1 MASSSIREQTYS
13 YFLAEAQDLL
23 QSLEQDLLSLRQE
36 RSPAKVHNLMRS
48 AHTLKGA
55 AASVGFDSMKAIA
68 HSLEDVVKALYKP
81 EVKVDAEFEGLLFEA
96 YECLRSPI
104 AAVLAGTESNDS
116 ELLARSEVVFEKL
129 RKKLGKHFDPGAA
142 IPTSSELGF
151 DITRSLFETGVRER
165 LEQLAIAIEKNQQVT
180 ETLTTHAEVFVG
192 LAESLNLPG
201 FGAIAETTLKALQ
214 QNPEKTIEIAQAA
227 LADFRQGQIAVLGGD
242 RTRGGEVSAALKQL
256 SRQAKRQVANW
267 NRVRRFLNRP
277 VVAEPSLP
285 KLPAAKPI
293 SEPAEIFDPASIQ
306 SALETLA
313 SSFETS
319 SGNGLAE
326 VGFEVWDDTPA
337 EGPQPQT
344 PEIVPQQ
351 AEFRPAPPLEAPA
364 EPSAGNKEQ
373 RVRVDLEHLDA
384 LNYTT
389 SELLI
394 HQNQQTLQDEKL
406 YTIIHELVE
415 GLRHHQHTLLD
426 LRDLADRMLIE
437 GTGYKKK
444 AVSENRLKAQ
454 FDVLELDR
462 HDELRELV
470 QSALEE
476 LVPLEL
482 GTDVLENLLRE
493 ANLTHS
499 KQGRLLHNL
508 RDDLMTIRMIPIGT
522 VLNRIPRVVD
532 QLMQQ
537 YDKQVELR
545 LSGSPVL
552 VDKAIAER
560 LYDPLLHLVRNAFDH
575 GIESAQKRHQSGK
588 PGLGRIEV
596 NAYQQGNRTII
607 DVRDDGYGLDLTR
620 ICRRGFEMGLIPS
633 DQVSHFS
640 EVELFNLLFEPGFST
655 AKEVSDLSGRGVG
668 LDVVRSQLR
677 AMKGNISVSSSPSQG
692 TTFSLQLPLTIMS
705 ARLLV
710 CQAGPSVYGLL
721 SDDVEKILMPTA
733 KKIDFVGGKRV
744 FHWEQEGE
752 EIPVPLYRLSQLMQ
766 YTTSFSGAAS
776 GKDELMEMA
785 TLKQSESTVPV
796 LLLRRQSEW
805 IGLEVERV
813 LGEQELV
820 IRPMGSAIAPPPYVY
835 GCSILGDQRL
845 ILVIDGAGLS
855 ELGATFRPESPT
867 PIAPPPPPPLKRTR
881 TRVLV
886 VDDSVTVRQMV
897 SLTLQGAGYEVVQA
911 QDGLDAIAQL
921 EKHPDI
927 KFITCDVEMPRL
939 NGFEFLMRY
948 SQEAGIT
955 HVPVVMLTSR
965 SNDKHQQLA
974 MQLGA
979 SAYMTK
985 PFSDERL
992 LQLADE
998 LIGAGRN

>member
-1 MASSSIREQTYS
+1 MVSPSSIREQTYS

-55 AASVGFDSMKAIA
+55 AASVGFNSMKAIA

-96 YECLRSPI
+96 YECLRAPI
-104 AAVLAGTESNDS
+104 AAVLAGTESHDT
-116 ELLARSEVVFEKL
+116 ELLARSEAIFEKL
-129 RKKLGKHFDPGAA
+129 RTKLGKHFDPGAA

-165 LEQLAIAIEKNQQVT
+165 LEQLAIAIENHQQVA
-180 ETLTTHAEVFVG
+180 ETLATHAEVFVG

-214 QNPEKTIEIAQAA
+214 LNPEKATEIAQAA
-227 LADFRQGQIAVLGGD
+227 LADFRQGQVAVLGGD
-242 RTRGGEVSAALKQL
+242 RTRGGEVSVALMLL
-256 SRQAKRQVANW
+256 SKRAKRPTNSESKPSEGFW
-267 NRVRRFLNRP
+267 NRVKRLLNRP
-277 VVAEPSLP
+277 VSVNPPSP
-285 KLPAAKPI
+285 QLPAATT
-293 SEPAEIFDPASIQ
+293 ETFDPASIQ

-313 SSFETS
+313 DTFES
-319 SGNGLAE
+319 NSGNGLAE
-326 VGFEVWDDTPA
+326 VGFEVWDTPA
-337 EGPQPQT
+337 KAPQT
-344 PEIVPQQ
+344 QVPEIRQQTGFRATSPAVEVP
-351 AEFRPAPPLEAPA
+351 P
-364 EPSAGNKEQ
+364 EPSTKEQ
-373 RVRVDLEHLDA
+373 RVRVELEHLDA

-406 YTIIHELVE
+406 STIIHELVD

-437 GTGYKKK
+437 GTGNKKK
-444 AVSENRLKAQ
+444 AVSENGLKAQ

-476 LVPLEL
+476 LVPLEF
-482 GTDVLENLLRE
+482 GTDALESLVRE
-493 ANLTHS
+493 ASLTHS

-508 RDDLMTIRMIPIGT
+508 RDDLMTVRMMPVGT
-522 VLNRIPRVVD
+522 VLNRIPRVVE

-545 LSGSPVL
+545 LSGNHVL

-575 GIESAQKRHQSGK
+575 GIESAQNRHQSGK

-596 NAYQQGNRTII
+596 TAYQQGNRTII
-607 DVRDDGYGLDLTR
+607 DVRDDGRGLDLTR
-620 ICRRGFEMGLIPS
+620 ICRRGFEMGLLPS

-655 AKEVSDLSGRGVG
+655 AKEISELSGRGVG

-677 AMKGNISVSSSPSQG
+677 SLKGNISVSSSPSQG

-710 CQAGPSVYGLL
+710 CQAGQAVYGLL
-721 SDDVEKILMPTA
+721 SDEVEKILMPTA
-733 KKIDFVGGKRV
+733 EKIDFVGGKRV

-752 EIPVPLYRLSQLMQ
+752 ESPVPLYRLSQLMQ
-766 YTTSFSGAAS
+766 YTTSLASAAS
-776 GKDELMEMA
+776 RKDELMEMA

-796 LLLRRQSEW
+796 LLLRQQSEW

-845 ILVIDGAGLS
+845 ILVIDGAELS
-855 ELGATFRPESPT
+855 KLGATFRPESPT
-867 PIAPPPPPPLKRTR
+867 VQPPPPPPLKRTR